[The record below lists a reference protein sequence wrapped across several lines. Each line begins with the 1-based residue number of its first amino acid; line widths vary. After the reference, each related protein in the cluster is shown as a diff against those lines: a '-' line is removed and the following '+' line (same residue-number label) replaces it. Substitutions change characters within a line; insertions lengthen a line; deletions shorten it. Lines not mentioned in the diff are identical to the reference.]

1 MSLAHIMDW
10 VKATRSSEQCGEI
23 TSKVLGAALKWAKS
37 QKSFADLP
45 RADQAQLVRASLGE
59 LFVLQAAEGKVSVG
73 ELAAVLGADGEAGEA
88 GLQALLHKFAS
99 YKVDLMEFFLLKSIA
114 LFRAADGRGEV
125 RERAKVESVQEECF
139 GTLFNYSRL
148 NYAGQARF
156 GRLLLLFGEVGQCGG
171 RLVERSPLLKGHDI
185 SQILSDIN

>member
-1 MSLAHIMDW
+1 MDW
-10 VKATRSSEQCGEI
+10 VKATRSSEQCGET
-23 TSKVLGAALKWAKS
+23 TSKVVGAALKWAKS
-37 QKSFADLP
+37 QKNFADLP

-73 ELAAVLGADGEAGEA
+73 ELRLDCE

-99 YKVDLMEFFLLKSIA
+99 LKVDLMEFFLLKSIA
-114 LFRAADGRGEV
+114 LFRADGRAEV
-125 RERAKVESVQEECF
+125 RESAKVESVQEECF

-148 NYAGQARF
+148 NYAGEARF